1 MNLSKA
7 IAIAAEGFK
16 DKRDKGGEPYILHCL
31 RVMNALHT
39 RDEELQSIAILHDCV
54 EDGVC
59 SFQDLQ
65 KYEFSHRV
73 IRAVDVLT
81 HRKEDDYLKVYIK
94 KVSLNQDARLVKL
107 ADLEDNSRITRLK
120 GLGKSDFERIEKY
133 HIAYTY
139 LK

>member
-7 IAIAAEGFK
+7 IAIVAEGFK
-16 DKRDKGGEPYILHCL
+16 DRYDKGGQPYILHCL
-31 RVMNALHT
+31 RVMNSLHT

-54 EDGVC
+54 EDNIC
-59 SFQDLQ
+59 TFEELQ
-65 KYEFSHRV
+65 KYGFSNRV
-73 IRAVDVLT
+73 IRAVDILT
-81 HRKEDDYLKVYIK
+81 HRKDEDYLKVYIK
-94 KVSLNQDARLVKL
+94 KVSLNNDARLVKL

-120 GLGKSDFERIEKY
+120 GLNKSDFERIEKY